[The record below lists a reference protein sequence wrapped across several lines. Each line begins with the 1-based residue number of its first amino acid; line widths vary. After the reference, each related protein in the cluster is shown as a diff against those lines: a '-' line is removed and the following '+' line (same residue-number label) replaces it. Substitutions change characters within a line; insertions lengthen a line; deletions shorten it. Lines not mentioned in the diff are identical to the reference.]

1 MRYKAR
7 SRPDVCDSTITNATG
22 QISCVSFS
30 NCGMTRMDNGAK
42 LRQKGSNRSARHMFG
57 DPPKHL
63 PQHFAVVVVPEFTMM
78 PVTSAIEPLRLA
90 NRMSEKSLYKWTMH
104 SADGQ
109 PVAASNGILA
119 MVDGDL
125 TAIPEG
131 ATILICAG
139 LNVQHHTDKRLVAWL
154 RKVARKGTNIGAV
167 CTGAHILAE
176 AGLLDGYKCT
186 IHWENLPGF
195 SEAFPEIDSTGG
207 LFEIDRDRF
216 TSAGGTTALDM
227 MLTLIASQHG
237 PELASSVAEGILH
250 SPIRHHS
257 EHQRMSLP
265 ARIGA
270 RHPKLVGIIEEMEQN
285 LEEPLSPSILAKQAG
300 LSTRQ
305 LERLFRRYLDR
316 SPKRYY
322 LELRLKKAR
331 SLLLQ
336 TDMSVINVALACG
349 FSSPSHFSKCY
360 RAFYGRTPY
369 RERGIP
375 VIDAA
380 PAEA

>member
-1 MRYKAR
+1 MLVRR
-7 SRPDVCDSTITNATG
+7 SQMLGEKPN
-22 QISCVSFS
+22 
-30 NCGMTRMDNGAK
+30 N
-42 LRQKGSNRSARHMFG
+42 
-57 DPPKHL
+57 L
-63 PQHFAVVVVPEFTMM
+63 PQSVALILVPEFTMM

-90 NRMSEKSLYKWTMH
+90 NRLADKQLYKWTLH
-104 SADGQ
+104 SIDGQ
-109 PVAASNGILA
+109 PVAASSGILT
-119 MVDGDL
+119 MTNGDL
-125 TAIPEG
+125 ESIPPDAAVIVCG
-131 ATILICAG
+131 G
-139 LNVQHHTDKRLVAWL
+139 LNIQHHTDKRLLSWL
-154 RKVARKGTNIGAV
+154 RKISRRGVDIGAV
-167 CTGAHILAE
+167 CTGAHVLAE
-176 AGLLDGYKCT
+176 AGLLDGYRCT

-195 SEAFPEIDSTGG
+195 TEAFPDIDVTGG
-207 LFEIDRDRF
+207 LFEIDEDRF

-227 MLTLIASQHG
+227 MLSLITTQHG
-237 PELASSVAEGILH
+237 PDMAAQVAETILH

-257 EHQRMSLP
+257 ENQRLSLP

-270 RHPKLVGIIEEMEQN
+270 RHPKLVSIIEKMEEN
-285 LEEPLSPSILAKQAG
+285 LEDPLSPSLLAKQAG

-360 RAFYGRTPY
+360 RAYYGRTPY
-369 RERGIP
+369 RERGVP
-375 VIDAA
+375 AA
-380 PAEA
+380 VGAE

>member
-1 MRYKAR
+1 
-7 SRPDVCDSTITNATG
+7 
-22 QISCVSFS
+22 
-30 NCGMTRMDNGAK
+30 
-42 LRQKGSNRSARHMFG
+42 MFG
-57 DPPKHL
+57 DKPKAL
-63 PQHFAVVVVPEFTMM
+63 PQHFAFVLMPEFTMM

-90 NRMSEKSLYKWTMH
+90 NRVAEKQLYKWTMH
-104 SADGQ
+104 SVDGQ
-109 PVAASNGILA
+109 PVAASNHILA
-119 MVDGDL
+119 MVNGDL
-125 TAIPEG
+125 ESVPPE
-131 ATILICAG
+131 ATIIICGG
-139 LNVQHHTDKRLVAWL
+139 LNVQKNTDKRLVSWL
-154 RKVARKGTNIGAV
+154 RKVSRRGVDIGAV
-167 CTGAHILAE
+167 CTGAHVLAE
-176 AGLLDGYKCT
+176 AGQLDGYRCT

-195 SEAFPEIDSTGG
+195 SEAYPDIDATGG
-207 LFEIDRDRF
+207 LFEIDEDRF
-216 TSAGGTTALDM
+216 TSAGGTTGLDM
-227 MLTLIASQHG
+227 MLTMIASQHG
-237 PELASSVAEGILH
+237 PDLASQVAETILH

-270 RHPKLVGIIEEMEQN
+270 RHPKLVSIIEKMEES
-285 LEEPLSPSILAKQAG
+285 LEEPLSPSVLAKQAG

-360 RAFYGRTPY
+360 RAHYGRTPY

-375 VIDAA
+375 TAQAA
-380 PAEA
+380 AM

>member
-1 MRYKAR
+1 
-7 SRPDVCDSTITNATG
+7 
-22 QISCVSFS
+22 
-30 NCGMTRMDNGAK
+30 
-42 LRQKGSNRSARHMFG
+42 MFG
-57 DPPKHL
+57 QKPASL
-63 PQHFAVVVVPEFTMM
+63 PQSIALVLMPEFTMM

-90 NRMSEKSLYKWTMH
+90 NRAAEKQLYKWTMH
-104 SADGQ
+104 SLDGQ
-109 PVAASNGILA
+109 PVAASNGILT
-119 MVDGDL
+119 MVNGDVES
-125 TAIPEG
+125 IPQD
-131 ATILICAG
+131 AAVIICGG
-139 LNVQHHTDKRLVAWL
+139 LDVQKHTDKRLLSWL
-154 RKVARKGTNIGAV
+154 RKTSRRGIDIGAV
-167 CTGAHILAE
+167 CTGAHVLAE

-195 SEAFPEIDSTGG
+195 TEAFPDIDMTGG
-207 LFEIDRDRF
+207 LFEIDEDRF

-227 MLTLIASQHG
+227 MLSLITSQHG
-237 PELASSVAEGILH
+237 PEMAAQVAETILH
-250 SPIRHHS
+250 APIRHHS
-257 EHQRMSLP
+257 ENQRLSLP

-270 RHPKLVGIIEEMEQN
+270 RHPKLVAIIERMEEN
-285 LEEPLSPSILAKQAG
+285 LEDPLSPSLLAKQAG

-360 RAFYGRTPY
+360 RAYYGRTPY
-369 RERGIP
+369 RERG
-375 VIDAA
+375 V
-380 PAEA
+380 PALAGEE

>member
-1 MRYKAR
+1 
-7 SRPDVCDSTITNATG
+7 
-22 QISCVSFS
+22 
-30 NCGMTRMDNGAK
+30 
-42 LRQKGSNRSARHMFG
+42 MFG
-57 DPPKHL
+57 DSPSKL
-63 PQHFAVVVVPEFTMM
+63 PQHLAVVVVPEFTMM
-78 PVTSAIEPLRLA
+78 PVTSAIEPLRIA
-90 NRMSEKSLYKWTMH
+90 NRLSEKTLYKWTMH
-104 SADGQ
+104 SVDGQ

-125 TAIPEG
+125 TAVPEG
-131 ATILICAG
+131 AVIMICAG
-139 LNVQHHTDKRLVAWL
+139 LNVQHHSDKRLVAWL
-154 RKVARKGTNIGAV
+154 RKVARKGTSIGAV

-195 SEAFPEIDSTGG
+195 TEAFPEIEATGG

-237 PELASSVAEGILH
+237 PELASAVAEGILH

-270 RHPKLVGIIEEMEQN
+270 RHPKLVGIIEEMENN
-285 LEEPLSPSILAKQAG
+285 LEEPLSPSLLAKQAG

-375 VIDAA
+375 VIGE
-380 PAEA
+380 PANGRVSA

>member
-1 MRYKAR
+1 
-7 SRPDVCDSTITNATG
+7 
-22 QISCVSFS
+22 
-30 NCGMTRMDNGAK
+30 
-42 LRQKGSNRSARHMFG
+42 MFG
-57 DPPKHL
+57 DKPKQL
-63 PQHFAVVVVPEFTMM
+63 PHEFALILVPEFTMM
-78 PVTSAIEPLRLA
+78 PVTSAIEPMRIANRLA
-90 NRMSEKSLYKWTMH
+90 EKNLYRWSMH
-104 SADGQ
+104 SVDGQ
-109 PVAASNGILA
+109 AVAASNNILT
-119 MVDGDL
+119 MVEGDL
-125 TAIPEG
+125 TAVPDH
-131 ATILICAG
+131 ATVIVCAG
-139 LNVQHHTDKRLVAWL
+139 LNVQRHTDKRLLAWL
-154 RKVARKGTNIGAV
+154 RKSARRGVDIGAV
-167 CTGAHILAE
+167 CTGASILAE
-176 AGLLDGYKCT
+176 AGILDGYRCT
-186 IHWENLPGF
+186 LHWENLPGF
-195 SEAFPEIDSTGG
+195 SEAFPDIEATGG

-216 TSAGGTTALDM
+216 SSAGGTTALDM

-237 PELASSVAEGILH
+237 PDLASAVAEGILH

-270 RHPKLVGIIEEMEQN
+270 RHPKLVGIIEKMEAN
-285 LEEPLSPSILAKQAG
+285 LEDPLSPSLLAKQSG

-375 VIDAA
+375 VINQAIA
-380 PAEA
+380 S

>member
-1 MRYKAR
+1 M
-7 SRPDVCDSTITNATG
+7 SFPGCD
-22 QISCVSFS
+22 
-30 NCGMTRMDNGAK
+30 MTRMDIAAFLFNMAQTGVFPP
-42 LRQKGSNRSARHMFG
+42 MFG
-57 DPPKHL
+57 DKPKQL
-63 PQHFAVVVVPEFTMM
+63 PQHFALIMVPEFTMM
-78 PVTSAIEPLRLA
+78 PVTSAIEPMRIA
-90 NRMSEKSLYKWTMH
+90 NRLSEKALYKWTMH
-104 SADGQ
+104 SVDGK
-109 PVAASNGILA
+109 PVAASNNILA
-119 MVDGDL
+119 MVDGDM
-125 TAIPEG
+125 TAIPDQ
-131 ATILICAG
+131 ATIIVCAG
-139 LNVQHHTDKRLVAWL
+139 LNVQHHADKRLIAFL
-154 RKVARKGTNIGAV
+154 RKVARRGSDIGAV

-176 AGLLDGYKCT
+176 AGMLDGHKCT

-195 SEAFPEIDSTGG
+195 SEAFPDINATGG

-237 PELASSVAEGILH
+237 PELASAVAEGILH

-270 RHPKLVGIIEEMEQN
+270 RHPKLVGIIEEMEGN
-285 LEEPLSPSILAKQAG
+285 LEEPLSPSLLAKQAG

-336 TDMSVINVALACG
+336 TDLSVINVALACG

-375 VIDAA
+375 VIGHF
-380 PAEA
+380 PQAEAKI

>member
-1 MRYKAR
+1 
-7 SRPDVCDSTITNATG
+7 
-22 QISCVSFS
+22 
-30 NCGMTRMDNGAK
+30 
-42 LRQKGSNRSARHMFG
+42 MFG
-57 DPPKHL
+57 DKPTNL
-63 PQHFAVVVVPEFTMM
+63 PQPFALVVLPEFTMM
-78 PVTSAIEPLRLA
+78 PVTSAIEPLRIA
-90 NRMSEKSLYKWTMH
+90 NRQSEKSLYKWTMH
-104 SADGQ
+104 SLDGK
-109 PVAASNGILA
+109 PVPASNGILA

-125 TAIPEG
+125 EAIPQG
-131 ATILICAG
+131 ATVIVCGG
-139 LNVQHHTDKRLVAWL
+139 LNVQKHTDKHLLSWL
-154 RKVARKGTNIGAV
+154 RKAARRGSDIGAV
-167 CTGAHILAE
+167 CTGAHVLAE
-176 AGLLDGYKCT
+176 AGLLDEYKCT

-195 SEAFPEIDSTGG
+195 TEAFPEIDATGG

-227 MLTLIASQHG
+227 MLTMIATQHG
-237 PELASSVAEGILH
+237 ADLAAAVAEAVLH

-270 RHPKLVGIIEEMEQN
+270 RHPKLVGIIGEMEKN
-285 LEEPLSPSILAKQAG
+285 LEDPLPPSVLAKQAG

-336 TDMSVINVALACG
+336 TGLSVINVALACG

-375 VIDAA
+375 SIADA
-380 PAEA
+380 

>member
-1 MRYKAR
+1 MLGEK
-7 SRPDVCDSTITNATG
+7 
-22 QISCVSFS
+22 
-30 NCGMTRMDNGAK
+30 
-42 LRQKGSNRSARHMFG
+42 
-57 DPPKHL
+57 PKSL
-63 PQHFAVVVVPEFTMM
+63 PQSVALILVPEFTMM

-90 NRMSEKSLYKWTMH
+90 NRLAEKQLYKWTLH
-104 SADGQ
+104 SIDGQ
-109 PVAASNGILA
+109 AVAASNGIMT
-119 MVDGDL
+119 MVNGDL
-125 TAIPEG
+125 EAVPADASI
-131 ATILICAG
+131 IVCAG
-139 LNVQHHTDKRLVAWL
+139 LSVQHHTDKRLLSWL
-154 RKVARKGTNIGAV
+154 RKTSRRGVDIGAV

-176 AGLLDGYKCT
+176 AGLLDGYRCT

-195 SEAFPEIDSTGG
+195 NEAFADLNVTGG
-207 LFEIDRDRF
+207 LFEIDGDRF

-227 MLTLIASQHG
+227 MLSVITTQHG
-237 PELASSVAEGILH
+237 PDMAAQVAETILH

-257 EHQRMSLP
+257 ENQRLSLP

-270 RHPKLVGIIEEMEQN
+270 RHPKLVSIIEKMEEF
-285 LEEPLSPSILAKQAG
+285 LEDPLSPSLLAKQAG

-369 RERGIP
+369 RERG
-375 VIDAA
+375 V
-380 PAEA
+380 PASAGQMS

>member
-1 MRYKAR
+1 
-7 SRPDVCDSTITNATG
+7 
-22 QISCVSFS
+22 
-30 NCGMTRMDNGAK
+30 
-42 LRQKGSNRSARHMFG
+42 MFG
-57 DPPKHL
+57 DKPREL
-63 PQHFAVVVVPEFTMM
+63 PQPMALILVPEFTMM
-78 PVTSAIEPLRLA
+78 AVTSVIEPLRLA
-90 NRMSEKSLYKWTMH
+90 NRQAERELYRWSVH
-104 SADGQ
+104 SIDAK
-109 PVAASNGILA
+109 PIAASNGMLA
-119 MVDGDL
+119 MAEGGLDDIDGRDL
-125 TAIPEG
+125 VIVCG
-131 ATILICAG
+131 G
-139 LNVQHHTDKRLVAWL
+139 LDIQRNSDKRLINWL
-154 RKVARKGTNIGAV
+154 RKAARRGMELGAV
-167 CTGAHILAE
+167 CTGAHVLAE
-176 AGLLDGYKCT
+176 AGVLDGYSCT

-195 SEAFPEIDSTGG
+195 SEEFPEIDVTGS

-216 TSAGGTTALDM
+216 TSAGGTSPLDM
-227 MLTLIASQHG
+227 MLALISSQHG
-237 PELASSVAEGILH
+237 PELASKVAELALH
-250 SPIRHHS
+250 SPIRHHH

-270 RHPKLVGIIEEMEQN
+270 RHPKLVGIIEQMENN
-285 LEEPLSPSILAKQAG
+285 LEEPLSPSLLARQAG

-322 LELRLKKAR
+322 LELRLNKSR

-375 VIDAA
+375 SIEPARSRGAA
-380 PAEA
+380 

>member
-1 MRYKAR
+1 
-7 SRPDVCDSTITNATG
+7 
-22 QISCVSFS
+22 
-30 NCGMTRMDNGAK
+30 
-42 LRQKGSNRSARHMFG
+42 MFG
-57 DPPKHL
+57 EKPRVL
-63 PQHFAVVVVPEFTMM
+63 PQQFAFIMLPDFTMM
-78 PVTSAIEPLRLA
+78 PVTSAIEPLRTA
-90 NRMSEKSLYKWTMH
+90 NRLSEKQLYSWTMH
-104 SADGQ
+104 SLDGK
-109 PVAASNGILA
+109 PVSASNGLEVMA
-119 MVDGDL
+119 QGDL
-125 TAIPEG
+125 EAIDEHTSVVVCG
-131 ATILICAG
+131 G
-139 LNVQHHTDKRLVAWL
+139 LNIHKHCDKRLIGWL
-154 RKVARKGTNIGAV
+154 RKAARRGLDIGAV
-167 CTGAHILAE
+167 CTGSHVLAE
-176 AGLLDGYKCT
+176 AGLLDGYACT

-195 SEAFPEIDSTGG
+195 SEAFPEIEVTGS

-216 TSAGGTTALDM
+216 SSAGGTTAIDL
-227 MLTLIASQHG
+227 MLALIASQHG
-237 PELASSVAEGILH
+237 PELASNVAEAVLH

-270 RHPKLVGIIEEMEQN
+270 RHPKLVGIIEEMEEN
-285 LEEPLSPSILAKQAG
+285 LEEPLSPSLLAKQAG

-336 TDMSVINVALACG
+336 TEMSVINVALACG

-369 RERGIP
+369 RERGVP
-375 VIDAA
+375 TMAKL
-380 PAEA
+380 EA

>member
-1 MRYKAR
+1 
-7 SRPDVCDSTITNATG
+7 
-22 QISCVSFS
+22 
-30 NCGMTRMDNGAK
+30 
-42 LRQKGSNRSARHMFG
+42 MFG
-57 DPPKHL
+57 DPPKQL
-63 PQHFAVVVVPEFTMM
+63 PQHFAVVMVPEFTMM
-78 PVTSAIEPLRLA
+78 PVTSAIEPLRIA
-90 NRMSEKSLYKWTMH
+90 NRLSEKALYKWTMH
-104 SADGQ
+104 SVDGR
-109 PVAASNGILA
+109 PVAASNNILA

-125 TAIPEG
+125 AAIAEN
-131 ATILICAG
+131 ATILVCAG

-154 RKVARKGTNIGAV
+154 RKVARKGTDIGAV

-186 IHWENLPGF
+186 LHWENLPGF
-195 SEAFPEIDSTGG
+195 TEAFPEIDATGG

-285 LEEPLSPSILAKQAG
+285 LEEPLSPSLLARQAG

-349 FSSPSHFSKCY
+349 FASPSHFSKCY

-375 VIDAA
+375 VIDTPAA
-380 PAEA
+380 

>member
-1 MRYKAR
+1 
-7 SRPDVCDSTITNATG
+7 
-22 QISCVSFS
+22 
-30 NCGMTRMDNGAK
+30 
-42 LRQKGSNRSARHMFG
+42 MFG
-57 DPPKHL
+57 DKPREL
-63 PQHFAVVVVPEFTMM
+63 PQAFAFIMVPEFTMM

-90 NRMSEKSLYKWTMH
+90 NRLSEKTLYTWTMH
-104 SADGQ
+104 SLDGK

-119 MVDGDL
+119 MVNGDL
-125 TAIPEG
+125 DMVPEH
-131 ATILICAG
+131 ATIVVCAG
-139 LNVQHHTDKRLVAWL
+139 LNAQHYATKPLLSWL
-154 RKVARKGTNIGAV
+154 RKMARRGVDMGAV
-167 CTGAHILAE
+167 CTGSHILAE
-176 AGLLDGYKCT
+176 AGLLDEYKCT

-195 SEAFPEIDSTGG
+195 AEEFPEIEATGG

-237 PELASSVAEGILH
+237 PDLAAQVAEAILH

-270 RHPKLVGIIEEMEQN
+270 RHPKLVGIIARMEEN
-285 LEEPLSPSILAKQAG
+285 LEDPLSPSLLAKQAG

-369 RERGIP
+369 RERGVP
-375 VIDAA
+375 LPAHKEDASA
-380 PAEA
+380 A

>member
-1 MRYKAR
+1 
-7 SRPDVCDSTITNATG
+7 
-22 QISCVSFS
+22 
-30 NCGMTRMDNGAK
+30 
-42 LRQKGSNRSARHMFG
+42 MFG
-57 DPPKHL
+57 LKPQTL
-63 PQHFAVVVVPEFTMM
+63 PQHFAFIMVPEFTMM
-78 PVTSAIEPLRLA
+78 PVTSAIEPLRIA
-90 NRMSEKSLYKWTMH
+90 NRIAEQQLYSWSMH
-104 SADGQ
+104 SGDAR

-119 MVDGDL
+119 MVNGDL
-125 TAIPEG
+125 DMVDDH
-131 ATILICAG
+131 ATIVVCGG
-139 LNVQHHTDKRLVAWL
+139 LNIHHHADKRLLAWL
-154 RKVARKGTNIGAV
+154 RKMSRRGHDIGAV

-176 AGLLDGYKCT
+176 AGVLDGYACT
-186 IHWENLPGF
+186 IHWENIPGF
-195 SEAFPEIDSTGG
+195 SEAFPDIKVTGS

-216 TSAGGTTALDM
+216 SSAGGTTALDL
-227 MLTLIASQHG
+227 MLALIAGQHG
-237 PELASSVAEGILH
+237 ADLAASVAEAILH

-270 RHPKLVGIIEEMEQN
+270 RHPKLVGIIEEMEKN
-285 LEEPLSPSILAKQAG
+285 LEEPLSPSVLAKQAG

-369 RERGIP
+369 RERGVP
-375 VIDAA
+375 VVNTPSNISI
-380 PAEA
+380 

>member
-1 MRYKAR
+1 
-7 SRPDVCDSTITNATG
+7 
-22 QISCVSFS
+22 
-30 NCGMTRMDNGAK
+30 
-42 LRQKGSNRSARHMFG
+42 
-57 DPPKHL
+57 
-63 PQHFAVVVVPEFTMM
+63 MM

-90 NRMSEKSLYKWTMH
+90 NRMSEKALYRWTMH
-104 SADGQ
+104 SVDGK
-109 PVAASNGILA
+109 PVAASNGILT
-119 MVDGDL
+119 MVNGDL
-125 TAIPEG
+125 ETVPPH
-131 ATILICAG
+131 ATIIVCAG
-139 LNVQHHTDKRLVAWL
+139 LNVQHHVDKRLISWL
-154 RKVARKGTNIGAV
+154 RKAARRGNDIGAV

-176 AGLLDGYKCT
+176 AGILDGYKCT

-195 SEAFPEIDSTGG
+195 SEAFPDIDATGG

-237 PELASSVAEGILH
+237 PDLASASPKPCCIRRSAITASISACRCPPASARGIP
-250 SPIRHHS
+250 SSSASSRRWKS
-257 EHQRMSLP
+257 
-265 ARIGA
+265 
-270 RHPKLVGIIEEMEQN
+270 N
-285 LEEPLSPSILAKQAG
+285 LEEPLSPSLLAKQAG

-375 VIDAA
+375 VIQQAVA
-380 PAEA
+380 

>member
-1 MRYKAR
+1 
-7 SRPDVCDSTITNATG
+7 
-22 QISCVSFS
+22 
-30 NCGMTRMDNGAK
+30 
-42 LRQKGSNRSARHMFG
+42 MFG
-57 DPPKHL
+57 DPPKQL
-63 PQHFAVVVVPEFTMM
+63 PQHMAVVVVPEFTMM
-78 PVTSAIEPLRLA
+78 PMTSAIEPLRLA
-90 NRMSEKSLYKWTMH
+90 NRMSEKTLYKWTMH
-104 SADGQ
+104 SLDGQ

-125 TAIPEG
+125 SAIPED

-139 LNVQHHTDKRLVAWL
+139 LNVQRHTDKRLVSWL
-154 RKVARKGTNIGAV
+154 RKVARKGVNIGAV

-186 IHWENLPGF
+186 IHWENMPGF
-195 SEAFPEIDSTGG
+195 TEAFPELDATGG

-237 PELASSVAEGILH
+237 PELASAVAEAILH

-285 LEEPLSPSILAKQAG
+285 LEEPLSPSVLAKQAG

-375 VIDAA
+375 VIEGAA
-380 PAEA
+380 AEAL

>member
-1 MRYKAR
+1 
-7 SRPDVCDSTITNATG
+7 
-22 QISCVSFS
+22 
-30 NCGMTRMDNGAK
+30 
-42 LRQKGSNRSARHMFG
+42 MFA
-57 DPPKHL
+57 DKPHVL
-63 PQHFAVVVVPEFTMM
+63 PQHLALVLVPQFTMM
-78 PVTSAIEPLRLA
+78 PLTSAIEPLRLA
-90 NRMSEKSLYKWTMH
+90 NRMAEKQLYNWSMH
-104 SADGQ
+104 SVDGQ
-109 PVAASNGILA
+109 PVSASNGIVTGVA
-119 MVDGDL
+119 GDL
-125 TAIPEG
+125 DSVPAD
-131 ATILICAG
+131 ATILVCAG
-139 LNVQHHTDKRLVAWL
+139 LDVQKHTDKRLLSWL
-154 RKVARKGTNIGAV
+154 RKVSRRGVDIGAV

-195 SEAFPEIDSTGG
+195 GEAFPDIEATGG
-207 LFEIDRDRF
+207 LFEIDGDRF
-216 TSAGGTTALDM
+216 TSAGGTTSLDM
-227 MLTLIASQHG
+227 MLTFIASQHG
-237 PELASSVAEGILH
+237 PELAAAVAETILH

-257 EHQRMSLP
+257 ENQRMSLP

-270 RHPKLVGIIEEMEQN
+270 RHPKLVAIIEKMEEN
-285 LEEPLSPSILAKQAG
+285 LEDPLPPSVLAKQAG

-360 RAFYGRTPY
+360 RAYYGRTPY
-369 RERGIP
+369 RERG
-375 VIDAA
+375 V
-380 PAEA
+380 PAVGLKSDKHVQLVR

>member
-1 MRYKAR
+1 
-7 SRPDVCDSTITNATG
+7 
-22 QISCVSFS
+22 
-30 NCGMTRMDNGAK
+30 
-42 LRQKGSNRSARHMFG
+42 MFG
-57 DPPKHL
+57 DKPKEL
-63 PQHFAVVVVPEFTMM
+63 PHAFALVIVPEFTMM
-78 PVTSAIEPLRLA
+78 PVTSAVEPLRLA
-90 NRMSEKSLYKWTMH
+90 NRMAEKTLYRWTLH
-104 SADGQ
+104 SVDGK

-119 MVDGDL
+119 QVDGDL
-125 TAIPEG
+125 EAVPDH
-131 ATILICAG
+131 ATVIVCGG
-139 LNVQHHTDKRLVAWL
+139 LNIQHHADRRLINWL
-154 RKVARKGTNIGAV
+154 RRMARRGVDIGAV
-167 CTGAHILAE
+167 CTGSHLLAE
-176 AGLLDGYKCT
+176 AGLLDGYRCT

-195 SEAFPEIDSTGG
+195 SEAFPEIDATGG

-227 MLTLIASQHG
+227 MLTLIANQHG
-237 PELASSVAEGILH
+237 AELASVVAEEVLH

-257 EHQRMSLP
+257 ENQRMSLP

-270 RHPKLVGIIEEMEQN
+270 RHPKLVGIIEQMEQN
-285 LEEPLSPSILAKQAG
+285 LEEPLSPSLLAKQAG

-305 LERLFRRYLDR
+305 LERLFRRYLNR

-369 RERGIP
+369 RERGVP
-375 VIDAA
+375 V
-380 PAEA
+380 AERAG

>member
-1 MRYKAR
+1 
-7 SRPDVCDSTITNATG
+7 
-22 QISCVSFS
+22 
-30 NCGMTRMDNGAK
+30 
-42 LRQKGSNRSARHMFG
+42 MFG
-57 DPPKHL
+57 DKPREL
-63 PQHFAVVVVPEFTMM
+63 PQRVALILVPEFTMM
-78 PVTSAIEPLRLA
+78 PVTSVIEPLRLA
-90 NRMSEKSLYKWTMH
+90 NRQADKELYRWSIHTV
-104 SADGQ
+104 DGQ
-109 PVAASNGILA
+109 PVAASAGILTMA
-119 MVDGDL
+119 EGSLDDIDEHALVIVCGGIDIHRHVDR
-125 TAIPEG
+125 
-131 ATILICAG
+131 
-139 LNVQHHTDKRLVAWL
+139 RLVNWL
-154 RKVARKGTNIGAV
+154 RKAARRGMELGAA
-167 CTGAHILAE
+167 CTGSHVLAE
-176 AGLLDGYKCT
+176 AGVLDGYSCT

-195 SEAFPEIDSTGG
+195 SEAFPEIDVTGS

-216 TSAGGTTALDM
+216 TSAGGTSALDM
-227 MLTLIASQHG
+227 MLALIASQHG
-237 PELASSVAEGILH
+237 PELASSVAELILH

-270 RHPKLVGIIEEMEQN
+270 RHPKLVGIIEQMEKN
-285 LEEPLSPSILAKQAG
+285 IEEPLSPSLLARQAG

-336 TDMSVINVALACG
+336 TDMSVINVALASG

-375 VIDAA
+375 AVEPARHGDRGAA
-380 PAEA
+380 

>member
-1 MRYKAR
+1 VALHLSTPNGIVNGLKCER
-7 SRPDVCDSTITNATG
+7 S
-22 QISCVSFS
+22 
-30 NCGMTRMDNGAK
+30 GAPVEK
-42 LRQKGSNRSARHMFG
+42 DRNFMFG
-57 DPPKHL
+57 ETPREL
-63 PQHFAVVVVPEFTMM
+63 PQRFVFILVPEFSMM
-78 PVTSAIEPLRLA
+78 PVAAMVEPLRIA
-90 NRMSEKSLYKWTMH
+90 NRLSERALYDWSMH
-104 SADGQ
+104 SADGN
-109 PVAASNGILA
+109 PVAASNGILIN
-119 MVDGDL
+119 VDGSL
-125 TAIPEG
+125 ETIGEH
-131 ATILICAG
+131 ATLIVCSG
-139 LNVQHHTDKRLVAWL
+139 INIHKHIDKRLVNWL
-154 RKVARKGTNIGAV
+154 RKADRRGADIGGL
-167 CTGAHILAE
+167 CTASHLLAE
-176 AGLLDGYKCT
+176 AGLLNGYKCT

-195 SEAFPEIDSTGG
+195 SEAFPDIEVSGG

-216 TSAGGTTALDM
+216 SSAGGTSPIDM
-227 MLTLIASQHG
+227 MLAVIANQHG
-237 PELASSVAEGILH
+237 PDLASDVAEQVLH

-270 RHPKLVGIIEEMEQN
+270 RHPKLVGIIEQMEQN

-336 TDMSVINVALACG
+336 TNMSVINVALACG

-375 VIDAA
+375 SIELTGTVSGR
-380 PAEA
+380 

>member
-1 MRYKAR
+1 
-7 SRPDVCDSTITNATG
+7 
-22 QISCVSFS
+22 
-30 NCGMTRMDNGAK
+30 
-42 LRQKGSNRSARHMFG
+42 MFG
-57 DPPKHL
+57 DKPRSL
-63 PQHFAVVVVPEFTMM
+63 PQRIALILIPEFTMM

-90 NRMSEKSLYKWTMH
+90 NRQAEKELYVWTMH
-104 SADGQ
+104 SADGE
-109 PVAASNGILA
+109 PVKASNGLQIMA
-119 MVDGDL
+119 DGDL
-125 TAIPEG
+125 DAIPEHAPVLVCG
-131 ATILICAG
+131 G
-139 LNVQHHTDKRLVAWL
+139 LDVQHHMDRRLINWL
-154 RKVARKGTNIGAV
+154 RRAARRGTDIGAL
-167 CTGAHILAE
+167 CTGAHVLAE
-176 AGLLDGYKCT
+176 AGVLDGHRCT

-195 SEAFPEIDSTGG
+195 GEAFPELDITGS

-216 TSAGGTTALDM
+216 TSAGGTSALDM
-227 MLTLIASQHG
+227 MLALIASQHG
-237 PELASSVAEGILH
+237 SELAAAVAEMVLH

-270 RHPKLVGIIEEMEQN
+270 RHPKLVGIIDQMEQN
-285 LEEPLSPSILAKQAG
+285 LEEPLSPSLLARRAG

-336 TDMSVINVALACG
+336 TEMSVINVALACG

-375 VIDAA
+375 TLETGAA
-380 PAEA
+380 A